1 MLEEP
6 ADISPLLETIT
17 EQIETK
23 LTPQSLGK
31 FTEMALQLICDSI
44 INNSRKRQLSSYTEF
59 NTGKGFA
66 DVFVKNTYPN
76 GHYFLLELKYLKK
89 NKDSKAEIAAKLA
102 EAREEIERYR
112 QGSVLKAAVG
122 NHPLDCYAIV
132 FVGTECRVC
141 QKI

>member
-1 MLEEP
+1 MFEDS

-23 LTPQSLGK
+23 LNPQSLGK

-44 INNSRKRQLSSYTEF
+44 INNSRKRQLSAYTEF

-76 GHYFLLELKYLKK
+76 GHYFLLELKYLHKK
-89 NKDSKAEIAAKLA
+89 DDTKSAVESKLA

-112 QGSVLKAAVG
+112 QGTILKTTVG
-122 NHPLDCYAIV
+122 EHTLDCYAIV
-132 FVGTECRVC
+132 YVGSECRVC
-141 QKI
+141 QKV